1 MMPSLEKEL
10 GRRTLE
16 MSNTA
21 YDVFLDKCVEEFYEE
36 DEETDL
42 CFDDEPATYP
52 EDDYDNYDGWD
63 DMQ

>member
-1 MMPSLEKEL
+1 
-10 GRRTLE
+10 
-16 MSNTA
+16 MSNSA
-21 YDVFLDKCVEEFYEE
+21 YDVFLDKELERYYEE

-52 EDDYDNYDGWD
+52 EDDWNNYDGWD

>member
-1 MMPSLEKEL
+1 
-10 GRRTLE
+10 
-16 MSNTA
+16 MSNSA
-21 YDVFLDKCVEEFYEE
+21 YDVFLDKCVDEYYSD